1 VLLQAFMDV
10 KRKLPPKVYDE
21 VVMRIAKN

>member
-1 VLLQAFMDV
+1 MDV